1 MSKSGLSVAAVPA
14 ALAVLAGSSGV
25 AAAAS
30 SPVVSKEVVSTRMTA
45 PLTIPGTGVKQGAR
59 LPRGARLIFRSV
71 TLEKGQRVSMVLRAP
86 AHTTLRGLVPANGAA
101 IAFTVQRPMHFVG
114 RRAVTVRAS
123 VAPKAGAGEHT
134 ARIWA
139 LVR

>member
-1 MSKSGLSVAAVPA
+1 MPAKVIVIGAGVAGMSAAHELARRGDFEVVVYEQRSVAGGKARSLDA
-14 ALAVLAGSSGV
+14 
-25 AAAAS
+25 
-30 SPVVSKEVVSTRMTA
+30 
-45 PLTIPGTGVKQGAR
+45 IPGTGVKQGAR
-59 LPRGARLIFRSV
+59 LPRGARLIFRTV

-123 VAPKAGAGEHT
+123 VAPKASAGEHT